1 MIDVAYAQAAGGEG
15 GGPLV
20 FLLQFLPFILV
31 FVIFYFLLI
40 RPQSQRQKA
49 LQAMIKN
56 LKRGDKVVTSG
67 GLKGS
72 VVDIKLTIEQ
82 GVVVA
87 KGEVRWANR
96 PEEEPI
102 EQPAAPGLGISF
114 IEVNGGQD
122 LLSRFVQRSAIDAA
136 N

>member
-1 MIDVAYAQAAGGEG
+1 MIDVAYAQAGGGEG

-56 LKRGDKVVTSG
+56 LKRGDRVVTSG

-72 VVDIKLTIEQ
+72 VVDIKEDSSSIVLKVAENVKMEFTKQ
-82 GVVVA
+82 SVVSVEA
-87 KGEVRWANR
+87 DNT
-96 PEEEPI
+96 P
-102 EQPAAPGLGISF
+102 
-114 IEVNGGQD
+114 
-122 LLSRFVQRSAIDAA
+122 
-136 N
+136 